1 MTPEL
6 WLSTQIKEKGIKQTF
21 IAEKTGIPYKAL
33 SATLTG
39 RRGMKAEELIDADA
53 LPIVHGVFM
62 PLVDGNRI
70 GCLADAVFADEI
82 ASAPTI
88 IPADKEEG
96 E

>member
-39 RRGMKAEELIDADA
+39 RRGMKAEELIAICA
-53 LPIVHGVFM
+53 VTGIN
-62 PLVDGNRI
+62 PLEYPDPR
-70 GCLADAVFADEI
+70 A
-82 ASAPTI
+82 T
-88 IPADKEEG
+88 G
-96 E
+96 EAHA